1 MRPLPACI
9 ALAAC
14 VALAACAREPLR
26 LGEADREAVRVAYI
40 GQIDKPDAPYYVGPG
55 GGAGFTHGA
64 RGVIA
69 TGSGL
74 DAARDTQR
82 FLQTSG
88 IPIERIVLEEF
99 GAAARASGK
108 LKVVDAAEA
117 GAGTL
122 RIAIRQYGLSIP
134 NGAARTLAPVLA
146 LTCELVDAS
155 GRTVWR
161 ASDRVLEAGSPVGEA
176 EVYRNPTVVE
186 AALRAAARKAS
197 AGLLA
202 RL

>member
-1 MRPLPACI
+1 MGPLPA

-14 VALAACAREPLR
+14 LVLAGCAREPLTQDD
-26 LGEADREAVRVAYI
+26 ADRAAVRAAVVVSVA
-40 GQIDKPDAPYYVGPG
+40 KPEAAYYVGPG

-69 TGSGL
+69 TESGL
-74 DAARDTQR
+74 EAARDTQR

-88 IPIERIVLEEF
+88 IPIERIVQEEF
-99 GAAARASGK
+99 GTALRASGK
-108 LKVVDAAEA
+108 LKVVERAEA

-134 NGAARTLAPVLA
+134 NGAGRTLAPVLA

-161 ASDRVLEAGSPVGEA
+161 ASDRVLEAGSPVSEPD
-176 EVYRNPTVVE
+176 VYRNPRAVE

-197 AGLLA
+197 AVLL
-202 RL
+202 RTL